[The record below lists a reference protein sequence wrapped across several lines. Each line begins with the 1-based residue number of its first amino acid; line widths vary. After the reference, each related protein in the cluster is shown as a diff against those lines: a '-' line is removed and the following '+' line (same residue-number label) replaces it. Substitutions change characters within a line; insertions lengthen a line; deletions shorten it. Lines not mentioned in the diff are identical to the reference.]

1 MAEIAPFR
9 GLRYD
14 TSRVRLDDVVCG
26 PYDVIGPAEA
36 AVLRARSPHG
46 AIHLELPLPRPG
58 AVSDDRYAAAA
69 ELLAAWQ
76 SDGTLR
82 RDDEPTLYLLEH
94 AFTGPDGWERT
105 RHGIICLLKVE
116 EFARRVVLPHE
127 KTHKG
132 PKADRLKLMRATH
145 ADLSQILMLYADP
158 GNEVGAALAAAP
170 PPLSPPLE
178 VADRDGNRCR
188 LRPLTGATVDR
199 IVQLLAPRQVLIAD
213 GHHRYETAIAY
224 RDERR
229 AADDDSGDRVM
240 VYLSSM
246 DDPGLAIFPTHRL
259 LKGFDLPPADTVVA
273 RLREHFAVFP
283 EEGGG
288 AGACSLMMNHVATLG
303 GGDKVFGLYF
313 PAEERCV
320 TVELRDMAAMTHL
333 AERGFSPESA
343 RLSVTI
349 LDELVFRDALGLDP
363 DALEGHIAFAKS
375 VDDAMTE
382 IDEGGCSMAAFLNAT
397 LIEEVRAVAAR
408 GEVMPQKSTYFYPKL
423 LTGLVFHQ
431 M

>member
-14 TSRVRLDDVVCG
+14 LSQVAADEVVCG

-36 AVLRARSPHG
+36 AALRDRSPHA
-46 AIHLELPLPRPG
+46 AIELELPRPRPG
-58 AVSDDRYAAAA
+58 ADPGDRYPAAAD
-69 ELLAAWQ
+69 LLAAWQ
-76 SDGTLR
+76 AEGVLT
-82 RDDEPTLYLLEH
+82 RDNEPALYLVEH
-94 AFTGPDGWERT
+94 TFTGPDGWERT
-105 RHGIICLLKVE
+105 RRGFICLLTLE
-116 EFARRVVLPHE
+116 EFEKRVVLPHE

-132 PKADRLKLMRATH
+132 PKEDRLRLLRATR
-145 ADLSQILMLYADP
+145 ANLSQIFMLYGDP

-178 VADRDGNRCR
+178 VSDRDGNRCR
-188 LRPLTGATVDR
+188 FRPLTGPTVDR
-199 IVQLLAPRQVLIAD
+199 IVDLLADRQVLIAD
-213 GHHRYETAIAY
+213 GHHRYETALAY

-229 AADDDSGDRVM
+229 AAGDQSADRVM
-240 VYLSSM
+240 VFLSSM

-259 LKGFDLPPADTVVA
+259 LLELELPPADVVVE

-288 AGACSLMMNHVATLG
+288 TGACSLMMNHVATLG

-313 PAEERCV
+313 PAEARCV

-333 AERGFSPESA
+333 TDRGFSPESA

-349 LDELVFRDALGLDP
+349 LDELIFRDAFGIDP

-375 VDDAMTE
+375 VVDAVAA

-397 LIEEVRAVAAR
+397 LMDEVRAVAAR